1 MGLADSSLQDP
12 RSKSFRQSNSASCDL
27 LISKSQKAV
36 VMCKSTE
43 VRHTVVSCLLA
54 VLLIAGSSYCSEAQL
69 GQAQTTSAPTA
80 RSRSTILETS
90 PRAVSW
96 EYRQVQR
103 HLAEGWNTWD
113 VNSVLTQVLLPEGL
127 AIHIGLKHNSARS
140 GDTFLPSALIGRLT
154 PDAEQVTPGPH
165 SWNGSYT
172 DIQISWAGHDW
183 RVQSAR
189 DGKEL
194 VLLAN
199 PLPSRSISALPPTIV
214 FSVNFLW
221 NRPGMTIKRPDYIET
236 RGASGEVLVYCTC
249 TRAIGGDR
257 VEKSKPVDDDEDVN
271 FPIGGP
277 YFSADFTKPVGVSTG
292 KRRSLTNI
300 ESIVARQREAYERSV
315 TESGKNGP
323 TVDAIETTLGWDTI
337 FEPEGRRVISPVSR
351 IWSVDRGGYVLFDW
365 DSFFASTMAAIGDRD
380 LAYANAIETLRGA
393 TPQGFVPNYSR
404 SGGWKTFDRSEP
416 PVGSITVFSMYQQ
429 FHDRWFLEETFRPL
443 LDWNL
448 WWAQHRDIQGYLTWG
463 SDGNTEPVNLDDAN
477 RGTRLGAILESG
489 LDNSPIY
496 DDVAYSSQ
504 SHLLDFADV
513 GLMSMYIADCDA
525 LATIADIL
533 NKQTEAKSLRERSS
547 RYRNKLQS
555 LWDERTGMFLNKNLH
570 TGQCSVRLSPTN
582 FYPLLARVATPAQAE
597 RMIKEHLLNSK
608 EFWGKWVIPSIAI
621 DDPAFPDQD
630 YWRGRIWGPMNYLVY
645 LGLCNY
651 DYPAVRR
658 EFAEKS
664 FDLFLNEWSN
674 KGHVHENYNA
684 ITGSGDDVD
693 RSDRFYHWGALLG
706 YVEYMEQAEASSSSE
721 SAR

>member
-1 MGLADSSLQDP
+1 MCIRDRDLLAQFNLLSIWAKYSVPGHWPDADMLPIGYLGPNPGWNGERKSRFTDDEAQTLITLWSISRSPLMIGSNLPRMDSFTESLLTNSEVLAVDQRSEGNHPVLTMATTVVWLAHPQSERGYYLGIFNVGDSPQTFKASWEDLGIANGSYQIRDLWTHSNLGVADS
-12 RSKSFRQSNSASCDL
+12 FRATL
-27 LISKSQKAV
+27 KPHA
-36 VMCKSTE
+36 
-43 VRHTVVSCLLA
+43 SCLL
-54 VLLIAGSSYCSEAQL
+54 Y
-69 GQAQTTSAPTA
+69 TS
-80 RSRSTILETS
+80 
-90 PRAVSW
+90 
-96 EYRQVQR
+96 
-103 HLAEGWNTWD
+103 
-113 VNSVLTQVLLPEGL
+113 
-127 AIHIGLKHNSARS
+127 
-140 GDTFLPSALIGRLT
+140 
-154 PDAEQVTPGPH
+154 
-165 SWNGSYT
+165 
-172 DIQISWAGHDW
+172 
-183 RVQSAR
+183 
-189 DGKEL
+189 
-194 VLLAN
+194 
-199 PLPSRSISALPPTIV
+199 
-214 FSVNFLW
+214 
-221 NRPGMTIKRPDYIET
+221 
-236 RGASGEVLVYCTC
+236 
-249 TRAIGGDR
+249 
-257 VEKSKPVDDDEDVN
+257 
-271 FPIGGP
+271 
-277 YFSADFTKPVGVSTG
+277 TKPVGVSTG

-555 LWDERTGMFLNKNLH
+555 LWDERTGMR
-570 TGQCSVRLSPTN
+570 CV
-582 FYPLLARVATPAQAE
+582 
-597 RMIKEHLLNSK
+597 
-608 EFWGKWVIPSIAI
+608 
-621 DDPAFPDQD
+621 
-630 YWRGRIWGPMNYLVY
+630 
-645 LGLCNY
+645 
-651 DYPAVRR
+651 
-658 EFAEKS
+658 
-664 FDLFLNEWSN
+664 
-674 KGHVHENYNA
+674 
-684 ITGSGDDVD
+684 
-693 RSDRFYHWGALLG
+693 
-706 YVEYMEQAEASSSSE
+706 
-721 SAR
+721 